1 MLDLALSL
9 LMLAGIALLAGAIY
23 LWRKGERQRPL
34 LMLLLVA
41 IMGVNVAIW
50 TVPDKAGQTLAGAGA
65 TPVP

>member
-9 LMLAGIALLAGAIY
+9 LMLAGIALLAGAVY

-41 IMGVNVAIW
+41 IMAVNVAIW
-50 TVPDKAGQTLAGAGA
+50 TVPDKGGKTLAAPGA
-65 TPVP
+65 TPAP

>member
-50 TVPDKAGQTLAGAGA
+50 TVPDKAGKTLAGAGA
-65 TPVP
+65 TPAP